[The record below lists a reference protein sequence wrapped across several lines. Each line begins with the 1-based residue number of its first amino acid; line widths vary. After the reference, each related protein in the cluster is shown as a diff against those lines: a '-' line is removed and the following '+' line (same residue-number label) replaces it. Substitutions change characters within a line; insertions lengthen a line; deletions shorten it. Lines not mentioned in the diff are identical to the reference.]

1 MVRNKFS
8 DPKYQGRV
16 HRVRNYVTQLLLP
29 TVKLNRV
36 SKLFPCIMIDAIQAL
51 ILGIVQGLTEWL
63 PISSSGHLALVQL
76 AMNLQVPIF
85 FDIVLHLG
93 TLGAVIGV
101 YRRELLSILKSVIPV
116 HQKNSNNTEVDLKNI
131 KWGRRYLL
139 LIILGMVP
147 TALMG
152 VGFRSIFEES
162 FYSMWS
168 LGLGFIISGAMIFVT
183 RFIGKGTN
191 SVGKLDAFLIG
202 VGQGLSIFSSISRS
216 GATISI
222 GMFRHI
228 ERSELITYS
237 FLLSIPAILGAGL
250 YDLVFAGNIPQVEIY
265 QIPLESYIIG
275 ILSAAAVGYVSI
287 RFLISIVNKGEFYL
301 FSFYCFLIG
310 SLILV
315 SLI

>member
-1 MVRNKFS
+1 
-8 DPKYQGRV
+8 
-16 HRVRNYVTQLLLP
+16 
-29 TVKLNRV
+29 
-36 SKLFPCIMIDAIQAL
+36 MIDAIQAL
-51 ILGIVQGLTEWL
+51 ILGIIQGLTEWL
-63 PISSSGHLALVQL
+63 PISSSGHLALAQL

-93 TLGAVIGV
+93 TLAAVIVV
-101 YRRELLSILKSVIPV
+101 YRHELISILKSFKPI
-116 HQKNSNNTEVDLKNI
+116 HQRNGNNSEVELKNI
-131 KWGRRYLL
+131 MWGRRYLL
-139 LIILGMVP
+139 LIILGMIP

-152 VGFRSIFEES
+152 VGLRSIFEES

-168 LGLGFIISGAMIFVT
+168 IGLGFIISGAMIIVT
-183 RFIGKGTN
+183 KFIGKGRK
-191 SVGKLDAFLIG
+191 SIGKVDAVLIG

-250 YDLVFAGNIPQVEIY
+250 YDLVFADNTSQVEIVR
-265 QIPLESYIIG
+265 IPIESYIIG

-287 RFLISIVNKGEFYL
+287 KFLISIVNKGEFYL

>member
-1 MVRNKFS
+1 
-8 DPKYQGRV
+8 
-16 HRVRNYVTQLLLP
+16 
-29 TVKLNRV
+29 
-36 SKLFPCIMIDAIQAL
+36 MIDAIQAM

-93 TLGAVIGV
+93 TLAAVIGV
-101 YRRELLSILKSVIPV
+101 YRHDLLSILKSVKSI
-116 HQKNSNNTEVDLKNI
+116 HRKNNFKNEVELKSI

-139 LIILGMVP
+139 LIILGMIP

-152 VGFRSIFEES
+152 IGFRSIFEES

-168 LGLGFIISGAMIFVT
+168 IGLGFMISGAMIFVT
-183 RFIGKGTN
+183 KFICKGANSIGKI
-191 SVGKLDAFLIG
+191 DAVLIG

-237 FLLSIPAILGAGL
+237 FLLSIPAILGAGF
-250 YDLVFAGNIPQVEIY
+250 YDLVFADNLSQVEIY

-275 ILSAAAVGYVSI
+275 TLSAAAVGYASI
-287 RFLISIVNKGEFYL
+287 KFLISIINRGEFYL

-310 SLILV
+310 SLIFV

>member
-1 MVRNKFS
+1 
-8 DPKYQGRV
+8 
-16 HRVRNYVTQLLLP
+16 
-29 TVKLNRV
+29 VKLNRV
-36 SKLFPCIMIDAIQAL
+36 SKLFPCIMIDVIQAL
-51 ILGIVQGLTEWL
+51 ILGIIQGLTEWL

-93 TLGAVIGV
+93 TLAAVIGV
-101 YRRELLSILKSVIPV
+101 YRRELLSILKSFNFI
-116 HQKNSNNTEVDLKNI
+116 HQRNGNNSEVELKNI
-131 KWGRRYLL
+131 RWGRRYLL
-139 LIILGMVP
+139 LIILGMIP

-168 LGLGFIISGAMIFVT
+168 IGLGFIISGAMIIVT
-183 RFIGKGTN
+183 KFIGKGRN
-191 SVGKLDAFLIG
+191 SIGKVDAVLIG

-237 FLLSIPAILGAGL
+237 FLLSIPAIPGAGL
-250 YDLVFAGNIPQVEIY
+250 YDLVFADNISQVEIIR
-265 QIPLESYIIG
+265 IPIESYIIG
-275 ILSAAAVGYVSI
+275 TISSAAVGYVSI
-287 RFLISIVNKGEFYL
+287 KFLISIVNKGEFYL

>member
-1 MVRNKFS
+1 
-8 DPKYQGRV
+8 
-16 HRVRNYVTQLLLP
+16 
-29 TVKLNRV
+29 
-36 SKLFPCIMIDAIQAL
+36 MIDAIQAL
-51 ILGIVQGLTEWL
+51 ILGIIQGLTEWL

-93 TLGAVIGV
+93 TLAAVIGV
-101 YRRELLSILKSVIPV
+101 YRRELLSILKSFKFI
-116 HQKNSNNTEVDLKNI
+116 HRRNGNNSEVELKNI
-131 KWGRRYLL
+131 RWGRRYLL
-139 LIILGMVP
+139 LIILGMIP

-168 LGLGFIISGAMIFVT
+168 IGLGFIISGAMIIVT
-183 RFIGKGTN
+183 KFIGKGRN
-191 SVGKLDAFLIG
+191 SIGKVDAVLIG

-250 YDLVFAGNIPQVEIY
+250 YDLVFADNISQVEIIR
-265 QIPLESYIIG
+265 IPIESYIIG
-275 ILSAAAVGYVSI
+275 TISAAAVGYVSI
-287 RFLISIVNKGEFYL
+287 KFLISIVNKGEFYL

>member
-1 MVRNKFS
+1 M
-8 DPKYQGRV
+8 
-16 HRVRNYVTQLLLP
+16 
-29 TVKLNRV
+29 KLNRV
-36 SKLFPCIMIDAIQAL
+36 SKLVPCIMIDAIQAL
-51 ILGIVQGLTEWL
+51 ILGIIQGLTEWL

-93 TLGAVIGV
+93 TLAAVIGV
-101 YRRELLSILKSVIPV
+101 YRRELLSILKSFKFI
-116 HQKNSNNTEVDLKNI
+116 HQRNGNNSEVELKNI
-131 KWGRRYLL
+131 RWGRRYLL
-139 LIILGMVP
+139 LIILGMIP

-168 LGLGFIISGAMIFVT
+168 IGLGFIISGAMIIVT
-183 RFIGKGTN
+183 KFIGKGRN
-191 SVGKLDAFLIG
+191 SIGKVDAVLIG

-250 YDLVFAGNIPQVEIY
+250 YDLVFADNISQIEIIR
-265 QIPLESYIIG
+265 IPIESYIIG
-275 ILSAAAVGYVSI
+275 TISSAAVGYVSI
-287 RFLISIVNKGEFYL
+287 KFLISIVNKGEFYL
-301 FSFYCFLIG
+301 FSFYCFLLG

>member
-1 MVRNKFS
+1 
-8 DPKYQGRV
+8 
-16 HRVRNYVTQLLLP
+16 
-29 TVKLNRV
+29 VKLNRV

-51 ILGIVQGLTEWL
+51 ILGIIQGLTEWL

-93 TLGAVIGV
+93 TLAAVIGV
-101 YRRELLSILKSVIPV
+101 YRRELLSILKSFNFI
-116 HQKNSNNTEVDLKNI
+116 HQRNGNNSEVELKNI
-131 KWGRRYLL
+131 RWGRRYLL
-139 LIILGMVP
+139 LIILGMIP

-168 LGLGFIISGAMIFVT
+168 IGLGFIISGAMIIVT
-183 RFIGKGTN
+183 KFIGKGRN
-191 SVGKLDAFLIG
+191 SIGKVDAVLIG

-228 ERSELITYS
+228 ERSELITFS

-250 YDLVFAGNIPQVEIY
+250 YDLVFADNISQVEIIR
-265 QIPLESYIIG
+265 IPIESYIIG
-275 ILSAAAVGYVSI
+275 TISAAAVGYVSI
-287 RFLISIVNKGEFYL
+287 KFLISIVNKGEFYL

>member
-1 MVRNKFS
+1 
-8 DPKYQGRV
+8 
-16 HRVRNYVTQLLLP
+16 
-29 TVKLNRV
+29 
-36 SKLFPCIMIDAIQAL
+36 MIDAIQAL
-51 ILGIVQGLTEWL
+51 LLGIIQGLTEWL
-63 PISSSGHLALVQL
+63 PISSSGHLALAQL

-93 TLGAVIGV
+93 TLAAVIGV
-101 YRRELLSILKSVIPV
+101 YRYELLSILKSFKFI
-116 HQKNSNNTEVDLKNI
+116 HQRNGNNSEVERKNI
-131 KWGRRYLL
+131 MWGRRYLL
-139 LIILGMVP
+139 LIILGMIP

-168 LGLGFIISGAMIFVT
+168 IGLGFVISGAMIIVT
-183 RFIGKGTN
+183 KFIGKGTN
-191 SVGKLDAFLIG
+191 SIGQVDAVLIG

-250 YDLVFAGNIPQVEIY
+250 YDLVFADNISQVEIIR
-265 QIPLESYIIG
+265 IPIESYIIG
-275 ILSAAAVGYVSI
+275 TLSAAAVGYVSI
-287 RFLISIVNKGEFYL
+287 KFLISIVNKGEFYL

>member
-1 MVRNKFS
+1 
-8 DPKYQGRV
+8 
-16 HRVRNYVTQLLLP
+16 
-29 TVKLNRV
+29 
-36 SKLFPCIMIDAIQAL
+36 MIDAIQAL
-51 ILGIVQGLTEWL
+51 ILGIIQGLTEWL
-63 PISSSGHLALVQL
+63 PISSSGHLALAQL
-76 AMNLQVPIF
+76 DMNLQVPIF

-93 TLGAVIGV
+93 TLAAVIGV
-101 YRRELLSILKSVIPV
+101 YRHELVSILKSLKSI
-116 HQKNSNNTEVDLKNI
+116 HQRNGNYSEVELKNI
-131 KWGRRYLL
+131 TWGRRYLL
-139 LIILGMVP
+139 LIILGMIP

-168 LGLGFIISGAMIFVT
+168 IGLGFIISGAMILVT
-183 RFIGKGTN
+183 KFIGKGTN
-191 SVGKLDAFLIG
+191 SIGKVDAVLIG

-250 YDLVFAGNIPQVEIY
+250 YDLVFADNISQVEIIR
-265 QIPLESYIIG
+265 IPIESYIIG
-275 ILSAAAVGYVSI
+275 TFSAAAVGYVSI
-287 RFLISIVNKGEFYL
+287 KFLISIVNKGEFYL

>member
-1 MVRNKFS
+1 
-8 DPKYQGRV
+8 
-16 HRVRNYVTQLLLP
+16 
-29 TVKLNRV
+29 
-36 SKLFPCIMIDAIQAL
+36 MIDAIQAL
-51 ILGIVQGLTEWL
+51 ILGIIQGLTEWL
-63 PISSSGHLALVQL
+63 PISSSGHLALIQL

-93 TLGAVIGV
+93 TLAAVIGV
-101 YRRELLSILKSVIPV
+101 YRRELISILKSFKYI
-116 HQKNSNNTEVDLKNI
+116 HRRNGNNSEVELKNI
-131 KWGRRYLL
+131 RWGRRYLL
-139 LIILGMVP
+139 LIILGMIP

-168 LGLGFIISGAMIFVT
+168 IGLGFIISGAMIIVT
-183 RFIGKGTN
+183 KFIGKGRN
-191 SVGKLDAFLIG
+191 SIGKVDAVLIG

-250 YDLVFAGNIPQVEIY
+250 YDLVFADNISQVEI
-265 QIPLESYIIG
+265 IRVPIESYIIG
-275 ILSAAAVGYVSI
+275 TISAAAVGYVSI
-287 RFLISIVNKGEFYL
+287 KFLISIVNKGEFYL

>member
-1 MVRNKFS
+1 
-8 DPKYQGRV
+8 
-16 HRVRNYVTQLLLP
+16 
-29 TVKLNRV
+29 
-36 SKLFPCIMIDAIQAL
+36 MIDAIQAL
-51 ILGIVQGLTEWL
+51 ILGIIQGLTEWL
-63 PISSSGHLALVQL
+63 PISSSGHLALAQL

-93 TLGAVIGV
+93 TLAAVIGV
-101 YRRELLSILKSVIPV
+101 YRHELVSILKSFKSI
-116 HQKNSNNTEVDLKNI
+116 HLRNGNYSEVELKNI
-131 KWGRRYLL
+131 TWGRRYLL
-139 LIILGMVP
+139 LIILGMIP

-168 LGLGFIISGAMIFVT
+168 IGLGFIISGAMILVT
-183 RFIGKGTN
+183 KFIGKGTN
-191 SVGKLDAFLIG
+191 SIGKVDAVLIG

-250 YDLVFAGNIPQVEIY
+250 YDLVFADNISQVEIIR
-265 QIPLESYIIG
+265 IPIESYIIG
-275 ILSAAAVGYVSI
+275 TFSAAAVGYVSI
-287 RFLISIVNKGEFYL
+287 KFLISIVNKGEFYL

>member
-1 MVRNKFS
+1 
-8 DPKYQGRV
+8 
-16 HRVRNYVTQLLLP
+16 
-29 TVKLNRV
+29 
-36 SKLFPCIMIDAIQAL
+36 MIDAIQAL
-51 ILGIVQGLTEWL
+51 ILGIIQGLTEWL
-63 PISSSGHLALVQL
+63 PISSSGHLALAQL

-93 TLGAVIGV
+93 TLAAVIGV
-101 YRRELLSILKSVIPV
+101 YRHELVSILKSLKSI
-116 HQKNSNNTEVDLKNI
+116 HLRNGNYSEVELKNI
-131 KWGRRYLL
+131 RWGRRYLL
-139 LIILGMVP
+139 LIILGMIP

-168 LGLGFIISGAMIFVT
+168 IGLGFIISGAMILVT
-183 RFIGKGTN
+183 KFIGKGTN
-191 SVGKLDAFLIG
+191 SIGKVDAVLIG

-250 YDLVFAGNIPQVEIY
+250 YDLVFADNISQVEIIR
-265 QIPLESYIIG
+265 IPIESYIIG
-275 ILSAAAVGYVSI
+275 TFSAAAVGYVSI
-287 RFLISIVNKGEFYL
+287 KFLISIVNKGEFYL